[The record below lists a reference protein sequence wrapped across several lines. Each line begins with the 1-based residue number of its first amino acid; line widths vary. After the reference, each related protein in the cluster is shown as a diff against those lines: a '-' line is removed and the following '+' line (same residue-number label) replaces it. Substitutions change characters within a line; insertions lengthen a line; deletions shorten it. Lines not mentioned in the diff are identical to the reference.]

1 MFVLW
6 NNRVCQSANVILKT
20 GVGIGWRGEYGP
32 EVTRRRREDFHSAS
46 ESGVGGLWTATLERA
61 TREQHP
67 QDEQFLL

>member
-46 ESGVGGLWTATLERA
+46 ESGVGGL
-61 TREQHP
+61 
-67 QDEQFLL
+67 